1 MRQRRSISRKRVCNK
16 CALSEREGEKVEEK
30 GKKNEVRTS
39 EVTSV
44 LPSPCDA
51 N

>member
-16 CALSEREGEKVEEK
+16 YALSEREGEKVEEK
-30 GKKNEVRTS
+30 GKKNTS

-44 LPSPCDA
+44 LPSSCDA